1 MPDAFDLSDLSKTL
15 TQDKKYYL
23 VTTTYKRS
31 LANFSDSATA
41 EKTLKTYYNKTNEPH
56 IIIKKY
62 YEDGRPYYSIHE
74 NFIRYLDHWVHETKE
89 GAEKWAKTYI
99 LNYAYDYV
107 IYEIDSL
114 PHGARIYD
122 LD

>member
-41 EKTLKTYYNKTNEPH
+41 EKTLKTYNKTNEPH
-56 IIIKKY
+56 IFIKKY